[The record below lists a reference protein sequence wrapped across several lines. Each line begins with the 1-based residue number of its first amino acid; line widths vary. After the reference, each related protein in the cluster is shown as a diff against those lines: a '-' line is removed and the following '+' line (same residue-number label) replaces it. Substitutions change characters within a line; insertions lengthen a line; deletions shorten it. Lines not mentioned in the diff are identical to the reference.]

1 MSAEVLVINSGSSSL
16 KYQVVNARTG
26 VAAASGLIERIGLS
40 GSRLTHHNN
49 SEKTEWEVEVENHA
63 AATAE
68 MRRAF
73 DELGPSLAEMDLVAV
88 GHRVVQGGYRFGGP
102 VLITESVKHIIDDLS
117 PLAPLHN
124 PPNLEGINAGEEA
137 FADLP
142 HVAVFD
148 TAFHMTMPS
157 RAAMYA
163 LNSEVARQYRVR
175 RYGFH
180 GTSHSYVSKQAA
192 QFLGKADSDTNL
204 IVLHLGN
211 GASATAVAG
220 GASVDTSMGLTP
232 LEGLVMGTR
241 TGDID
246 PAVTMYLARAAN
258 MTLDEIDDLFN
269 RRSGMLGLTG
279 HQDMRDVV
287 DAWKAGNPAAEA
299 GLDLYTYR
307 LKKYIGSYL
316 AVLGRVD
323 ALVFTA
329 GIGENSADVRRL
341 AVSGLEHLGIE
352 IDEAKNRERKPGVM
366 DITAEGAQV
375 RTLVIPTNEEWEIAR
390 QTLAVIEEPG
400 EHEPIDPYK

>member
-1 MSAEVLVINSGSSSL
+1 
-16 KYQVVNARTG
+16 
-26 VAAASGLIERIGLS
+26 
-40 GSRLTHHNN
+40 
-49 SEKTEWEVEVENHA
+49 
-63 AATAE
+63 
-68 MRRAF
+68 
-73 DELGPSLAEMDLVAV
+73 
-88 GHRVVQGGYRFGGP
+88 YRFGGP

-124 PPNLEGINAGEEA
+124 PPNLEGINAGEEAFADLPHVAVFDTAFHLTMPSRAAMYALNSAVARQYRVRRSASPPLPHPPDLAGLNAGEEA

-246 PAVTMYLARAAN
+246 PAVTMYLDRAAD
-258 MTLDEIDDLFN
+258 MTLDEIDELFN

-307 LKKYIGSYL
+307 LKKYI
-316 AVLGRVD
+316 
-323 ALVFTA
+323 
-329 GIGENSADVRRL
+329 
-341 AVSGLEHLGIE
+341 
-352 IDEAKNRERKPGVM
+352 
-366 DITAEGAQV
+366 
-375 RTLVIPTNEEWEIAR
+375 
-390 QTLAVIEEPG
+390 
-400 EHEPIDPYK
+400 